1 MDSIFI
7 LLLFQVGVSPHMVKF
22 SLYSYQR
29 KKVLNDIKEDA
40 TPEMLGITP
49 DDVLK
54 VATLSF

>member
-1 MDSIFI
+1 M
-7 LLLFQVGVSPHMVKF
+7 FQVGVDRHMVKF

-29 KKVLNDIKEDA
+29 KKVLNDIREDA

-49 DDVLK
+49 EDVLK